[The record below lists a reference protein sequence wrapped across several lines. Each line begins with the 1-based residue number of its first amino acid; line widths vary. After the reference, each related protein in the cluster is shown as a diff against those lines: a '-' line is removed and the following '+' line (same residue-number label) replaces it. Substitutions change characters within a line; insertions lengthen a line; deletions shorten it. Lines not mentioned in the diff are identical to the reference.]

1 MVLSHEQIDG
11 SANQRR
17 LVFERGD
24 SVAVLLLNLDTK
36 SVVLVE
42 QLTVPV
48 QMARRREVRQRRG
61 AQSAGERAV
70 RSVTLSLFRRR
81 QPLSRRKECYLNAVR
96 EALKG

>member
-1 MVLSHEQIDG
+1 MVVSHEQIDG
-11 SANQRR
+11 STNQRR

-42 QLTVPV
+42 QLTVAV

-61 AQSAGERAV
+61 AQSAGDRADAQ
-70 RSVTLSLFRRR
+70 RD
-81 QPLSRRKECYLNAVR
+81 A
-96 EALKG
+96 